1 MLTQQE
7 AAKERQRTKV
17 VARHTFSPSSQATPH
32 PLQPAP
38 VAPTALDSSGLL
50 DCFKAAKVSPQLLRL
65 YLQQTEFGLAW
76 LTQTRTHTGTDTIQP
91 TTMAESHANPLV
103 KSGKRMA
110 TLLKI

>member
-1 MLTQQE
+1 MLE
-7 AAKERQRTKV
+7 
-17 VARHTFSPSSQATPH
+17 F
-32 PLQPAP
+32 L
-38 VAPTALDSSGLL
+38 
-50 DCFKAAKVSPQLLRL
+50 CFEIV
-65 YLQQTEFGLAW
+65 